1 MVAQNSIDH
10 TGGWSLDD
18 KGAANSNLEQI
29 NAYAFPS
36 DAPKPLPSAFTMPD
50 IPNDLN
56 AVTASLKH
64 GDPDQWGLYTAY
76 AGKPR
81 RGKITAFN
89 NKIKGNPETQFNA
102 PVPNMKGEDLL
113 PADDGTPLKTS
124 SMIRKLAEAVRAL
137 ALNPAHV
144 ARRDE
149 LARMYVDLMR
159 IFQIS
164 DRRPLNR
171 DEISRIDRYARIIDD
186 MLRVPVPPA
195 AVPQYPP
202 APGGLPQPPPPPF
215 GGPPPPP
222 AGPPPPPAGPP
233 PLPPVGPPIGGPPV
247 GGPPV
252 GGDDDEGDEGDEDED
267 EVIFVNPPAGPRIPS
282 LFENVNAGVGFRG
295 MLQNLYPNLFRMGE
309 GIIRASGAS
318 LFEPKTPSLADPNP
332 MEGVLISPAERY
344 GLTMSQQSGLPF
356 RPSEEVSNYAGISGA
371 RRIGLL
377 SDLESVDPEE
387 KEREEK
393 HQVITRDPIVVDR
406 PVISADSGLSM
417 LSQPEESI
425 NPMSASSYGLSLYD
439 EKNEDEDE
447 GEGEGD
453 EINDLDF
460 ISSLSISDVKDSHV
474 KNMSRDALEMV
485 AKKFDL
491 VPSGKRVTKKDIVET
506 IQASDSSQAKQ
517 YLKILRHLSSSRA
530 EAAKRIRRNMTNTE
544 YQMSE
549 IKRLM
554 RGDLPF

>member
-18 KGAANSNLEQI
+18 KGAANSNLEQVS
-29 NAYAFPS
+29 AYAFPS
-36 DAPKPLPSAFTMPD
+36 DAPKPLPSAFAMPD

-56 AVTASLKH
+56 AVAASLNH

-76 AGKPR
+76 AGKPKD
-81 RGKITAFN
+81 GKTTAFN

-124 SMIRKLAEAVRAL
+124 AMIRKLAEAARAL
-137 ALNPAHV
+137 ALNPAHA

-171 DEISRIDRYARIIDD
+171 DEISRIDRYARIIDQ
-186 MLRVPVPPA
+186 MLRVPVPPGPG
-195 AVPQYPP
+195 PQYPP
-202 APGGLPQPPPPPF
+202 APGGLPQPPPPPPPAI
-215 GGPPPPP
+215 GGPPPP
-222 AGPPPPPAGPP
+222 GPPPGPP
-233 PLPPVGPPIGGPPV
+233 PLPPIGP
-247 GGPPV
+247 PPV
-252 GGDDDEGDEGDEDED
+252 GGDDDEGNEGDDEE
-267 EVIFVNPPAGPRIPS
+267 EVIFVEPPAGPPRPLS
-282 LFENVNAGVGFRG
+282 LLENVNAGVGFRG

-318 LFEPKTPSLADPNP
+318 LFEPRAPSLADPNP
-332 MEGVLISPAERY
+332 MEGVLISPGERY

-356 RPSEEVSNYAGISGA
+356 RPSEDVSNYAGISGA
-371 RRIGLL
+371 RRTGLI
-377 SDLESVDPEE
+377 SDLENVEQEE

-393 HQVITRDPIVVDR
+393 HQEIPRAPVAVDR
-406 PVISADSGLSM
+406 PIISADSGLSM
-417 LSQPEESI
+417 LSQPEENI
-425 NPMSASSYGLSLYD
+425 NPMSASSYGLSLFD
-439 EKNEDEDE
+439 EKNEDEGE
-447 GEGEGD
+447 EEGEGD
-453 EINDLDF
+453 NMGDYDF
-460 ISSLSISDVKDSHV
+460 ISGLSVNEIKDSHI
-474 KNMSRDALEMV
+474 KNISRGALEMV
-485 AKKFDL
+485 AKEFNL
-491 VPSGKRVTKKDIVET
+491 VPSGERVTKKDIVKT
-506 IQASDSSQAKQ
+506 IQASNSNQAKQ
-517 YLKILRHLSSSRA
+517 YLQILRHLSSSRA
-530 EAAKRIRRNMTNTE
+530 EAAKRARRNLTNTE